1 AFSPNGDLA
10 FDSTTFSFLLAAPAL
25 VRLEIRSGDA
35 VVAAPFSALL
45 PAGANTIPW
54 DGSGFAGRLPDGT
67 YQAVLTVTDALG
79 EVPVSTPVVVDT
91 TAPQL
96 QLLDR
101 ATLLFS
107 LDEPATVTVVVNGTT
122 ITRQQ
127 AAGTF
132 GVAFQGAVTSV
143 TAQAVDAA
151 GNASATVSG

>member
-1 AFSPNGDLA
+1 VLVASPFAG
-10 FDSTTFSFLLAAPAL
+10 T
-25 VRLEIRSGDA
+25 
-35 VVAAPFSALL
+35 L
-45 PAGANTIPW
+45 PAGPATIPW
-54 DGSGFAGRLPDGT
+54 DGSGVAGPVLDGS

-79 EVPVSTPVVVDT
+79 DVPVSTPVVVDT
-91 TAPQL
+91 TPPAL
-96 QLLDR
+96 QLVDR

-132 GVAFQGAVTSV
+132 AVAFQGTVTSV

-151 GNASATVSG
+151 GNASAAISG